1 VSAGLLGSQ
10 PRDAEVRVPASSA
23 NLGGGFDC
31 IAVAVDRWLTAAASV
46 EPERAGPPVVRRA
59 GALAGLAVEPE
70 RDALYLGFAAACRA
84 AGRPVPV
91 GLAFDADS
99 AIPVARGL
107 GSSAAALVAGAAL
120 ANALLELGL
129 DDTALVA
136 VVSALEG
143 HPENAAASVFGGGT
157 LSVVAP
163 APADSGG
170 GPAFTVSPLDV
181 HESLAFAFAVP
192 QLALETK
199 RARGVLPSVVPYTT
213 AVAAQARG
221 AALVRGLADAS
232 PALLAV
238 AFDDVL
244 HVPHRRAL
252 VPGYDDVTRAAI
264 AAGALGA
271 TLSGSGST
279 IVAVA
284 RREIAPVVAAAME
297 RAWRADGVPAE
308 SFVSPARVPAMTVS
322 RAGTAERPGSGR
334 LNSSLHA

>member
-1 VSAGLLGSQ
+1 MSAEARQ
-10 PRDAEVRVPASSA
+10 AQVRVPASSA

-31 IAVAVDRWLTAAASV
+31 IAVAVDRWLTASV
-46 EPERAGPPVVRRA
+46 AVDAVVGGPPTVRRA
-59 GALAGLAVEPE
+59 GALAALPVEPE
-70 RDALYLGFAAACRA
+70 RDALYVGFAAACRA
-84 AGRPVPV
+84 AGRDVPG
-91 GLAFDADS
+91 GLAFRADS
-99 AIPVARGL
+99 TIPVARGL

-120 ANALLELGL
+120 ANALLALGL

-136 VVSALEG
+136 LVSALEG
-143 HPENAAASVFGGGT
+143 HPENAAASVFGGAT
-157 LSVVAP
+157 LSVAAP
-163 APADSGG
+163 ASAGAPAL
-170 GPAFTVSPLDV
+170 TVAPLDV

-192 QLALETK
+192 QLALETR
-199 RARGVLPSVVPYTT
+199 RARAVLPPAVPYAT

-238 AFDDVL
+238 ALDDVL

-252 VPGYDDVTRAAI
+252 VPGYDAVTAAAV

-284 RREIAPVVAAAME
+284 HRETAPAVAAAME
-297 RAWRADGVPAE
+297 AAWRRDGVSAE
-308 SFVSPARVPAMTVS
+308 SFVSPARVPPMSVG
-322 RAGTAERPGSGR
+322 RATHAARAETSCE
-334 LNSSLHA
+334 NSILPA